1 MKQSNVVTAGLA
13 VLASTG
19 SLVTRPNE
27 YDEFLKSTLP
37 TVSYALEFI
46 LSQVDHAI
54 HDADL
59 EQRIRPYAIR
69 RLLIENEIVGNLYFI
84 SRDPKLDDM
93 YLG

>member
-1 MKQSNVVTAGLA
+1 M
-13 VLASTG
+13 
-19 SLVTRPNE
+19 TRSNE

-37 TVSYALEFI
+37 TVSYALDFI

-54 HDADL
+54 NDADL

-84 SRDPKLDDM
+84 NRDHELDDM
-93 YLG
+93 YL